1 MVALEDLIQAAL
13 LGFCGR
19 YIILKAS
26 PKAVIPLPEMK
37 TTSIAAVTSVAAKA
51 YLLAVQEVL
60 ARLDHAIVDRMVDVI
75 WRGYE
80 KGRTL
85 FLFGNGGSAALASH
99 FACDIGKGTIA
110 GKRRRLKTVA
120 LTDNVALITAWANDK
135 AYDAIFAEQ
144 LESLAEKGDI
154 ALAISGSGNSGNVIR
169 GLEAARRLGTETLVL
184 TGFEG
189 GRAKA
194 LADLCLVVPSDSM
207 QLIEDAHLCATH
219 AIFLAIR
226 QRMMQT
232 NGE

>member
-1 MVALEDLIQAAL
+1 MTVA
-13 LGFCGR
+13 
-19 YIILKAS
+19 
-26 PKAVIPLPEMK
+26 
-37 TTSIAAVTSVAAKA
+37 TSVAAKD
-51 YLLAVQEVL
+51 YLLSVQAVL
-60 ARLDHAIVDRMVDVI
+60 ARLDHAIVDRMVEVV

-80 KGRTL
+80 QGRTL

-99 FACDIGKGTIA
+99 FASDIGKGTIA
-110 GKRRRLKTVA
+110 GKRKRLKTVA
-120 LTDNVALITAWANDK
+120 LTDNVALITAWANDR

-154 ALAISGSGNSGNVIR
+154 ALAISGSGNSPNVIR
-169 GLEAARRLGTETLVL
+169 GLETARRIGAETLLL

-189 GRAKA
+189 GRAKP

-232 NGE
+232 NGD

>member
-1 MVALEDLIQAAL
+1 M
-13 LGFCGR
+13 
-19 YIILKAS
+19 
-26 PKAVIPLPEMK
+26 IPLAETK
-37 TTSIAAVTSVAAKA
+37 TSIATTSSVAAKD
-51 YLLAVQEVL
+51 YLLAAQGVL
-60 ARLDHAIVDRMVDVI
+60 ARVDHAIVDRMVDVI

-80 KGRTL
+80 QGRTL
-85 FLFGNGGSAALASH
+85 FVFGNGGSAALASH

-110 GKRRRLKTVA
+110 GKRKRLKTVA

-135 AYDAIFAEQ
+135 SYDAIFAEQ
-144 LESLAEKGDI
+144 LEGLAEKGDI
-154 ALAISGSGNSGNVIR
+154 VLAISGSGNSPNVIR
-169 GLEAARRLGTETLVL
+169 GLEAARRIGAETLVL

-226 QRMMQT
+226 QRMMQA

>member
-1 MVALEDLIQAAL
+1 MAET
-13 LGFCGR
+13 
-19 YIILKAS
+19 K
-26 PKAVIPLPEMK
+26 
-37 TTSIAAVTSVAAKA
+37 TSITTASSVAAKD
-51 YLLAVQEVL
+51 YLLAAQDVL
-60 ARLDHAIVDRMVDVI
+60 ARVDHAIVDRMVGVI
-75 WRGYE
+75 WHGYE
-80 KGRTL
+80 QGRTL
-85 FLFGNGGSAALASH
+85 FVFGNGGSAALASH

-110 GKRRRLKTVA
+110 GKRKRLKTVA

-135 AYDAIFAEQ
+135 AYDTIFAEQ
-144 LESLAEKGDI
+144 LEGLAEKGDMV
-154 ALAISGSGNSGNVIR
+154 LAISGSGNSPNVIR
-169 GLEAARRLGTETLVL
+169 GLEAARRIGAETLVL

-226 QRMMQT
+226 QRMHT

>member
-1 MVALEDLIQAAL
+1 
-13 LGFCGR
+13 
-19 YIILKAS
+19 
-26 PKAVIPLPEMK
+26 VIPLPEMR
-37 TTSIAAVTSVAAKA
+37 TTSIAAATSVAAKD

-80 KGRTL
+80 RKRTL

-110 GKRRRLKTVA
+110 GKGKRLRTVA

-154 ALAISGSGNSGNVIR
+154 ALAISGSGNSPNVIR
-169 GLEAARRLGTETLVL
+169 GLEAARRIGAETLVL

-189 GRAKA
+189 GRAKT

-226 QRMMQT
+226 QRMMRT

>member
-1 MVALEDLIQAAL
+1 
-13 LGFCGR
+13 
-19 YIILKAS
+19 
-26 PKAVIPLPEMK
+26 VIPLAETK
-37 TTSIAAVTSVAAKA
+37 ASFTTASSLATKD
-51 YLLAVQEVL
+51 YLLAAQGVL
-60 ARLDHAIVDRMVDVI
+60 ARVDHAIVDRMVDVI
-75 WRGYE
+75 WHAYE
-80 KGRTL
+80 QRRTL
-85 FLFGNGGSAALASH
+85 FVFGNGGSAALASH

-110 GKRRRLKTVA
+110 GKRKRLKTVA

-144 LESLAEKGDI
+144 LEGLAEKGDI
-154 ALAISGSGNSGNVIR
+154 VLAISGSGNSPNVIR
-169 GLEAARRLGTETLVL
+169 GLETARRLETEILVL

-226 QRMMQT
+226 QRMMQS

>member
-1 MVALEDLIQAAL
+1 MALENLIQAAL

-19 YIILKAS
+19 YIILEAS

-37 TTSIAAVTSVAAKA
+37 ATSIAAVTSVAAKA

-144 LESLAEKGDI
+144 LESLAETGDI
-154 ALAISGSGNSGNVIR
+154 ALAISGSGNSPNVIR
-169 GLEAARRLGTETLVL
+169 GLEAARRLGMETLVL

>member
-1 MVALEDLIQAAL
+1 M
-13 LGFCGR
+13 
-19 YIILKAS
+19 
-26 PKAVIPLPEMK
+26 IPLPEMK
-37 TTSIAAVTSVAAKA
+37 TTSIAAASSVAAKD
-51 YLLAVQEVL
+51 YLLAVQGVL

-80 KGRTL
+80 QGRTL

-110 GKRRRLKTVA
+110 GKRRRLKSVA

-144 LESLAEKGDI
+144 LESLTDKGDI
-154 ALAISGSGNSGNVIR
+154 VLAISGSGNSPNVIR
-169 GLEAARRLGTETLVL
+169 GLEAARRLGAETLVL

-232 NGE
+232 NGD

>member
-1 MVALEDLIQAAL
+1 M
-13 LGFCGR
+13 
-19 YIILKAS
+19 
-26 PKAVIPLPEMK
+26 IPLPEMK
-37 TTSIAAVTSVAAKA
+37 TTSIAAASSVAAKD
-51 YLLAVQEVL
+51 YLLAVQGVL

-80 KGRTL
+80 QGRTL

-110 GKRRRLKTVA
+110 GKRRRLKN
-120 LTDNVALITAWANDK
+120 NVALITAWANDK

-144 LESLAEKGDI
+144 LESLTDKGDI
-154 ALAISGSGNSGNVIR
+154 VLAISGSGNSPNVIR
-169 GLEAARRLGTETLVL
+169 GLEAARRLGAETLVL

>member
-1 MVALEDLIQAAL
+1 
-13 LGFCGR
+13 
-19 YIILKAS
+19 
-26 PKAVIPLPEMK
+26 VIRLAEK
-37 TTSIAAVTSVAAKA
+37 TSIATASSLAAKD
-51 YLLAVQEVL
+51 YLLAAQGVL
-60 ARLDHAIVDRMVDVI
+60 ARVDHAIVDRMVDVI

-80 KGRTL
+80 QGRTL
-85 FLFGNGGSAALASH
+85 FVFGNGGSAALASH

-110 GKRRRLKTVA
+110 GKRKRLKTVA

-154 ALAISGSGNSGNVIR
+154 ALAISGSGNSPNVIR
-169 GLEAARRLGTETLVL
+169 GLEAARRLGGETLAL

-219 AIFLAIR
+219 AIFLAIQ

>member
-1 MVALEDLIQAAL
+1 M
-13 LGFCGR
+13 
-19 YIILKAS
+19 
-26 PKAVIPLPEMK
+26 IPLPEMR
-37 TTSIAAVTSVAAKA
+37 TTSIAAATSVAAKD

-80 KGRTL
+80 RKRTL

-110 GKRRRLKTVA
+110 GKAKRLRTVA

-154 ALAISGSGNSGNVIR
+154 ALAISGSGNSPNVIR
-169 GLEAARRLGTETLVL
+169 GLEAARRIGAETLVL

-194 LADLCLVVPSDSM
+194 LANLCLVVPSDSM

>member
-1 MVALEDLIQAAL
+1 
-13 LGFCGR
+13 
-19 YIILKAS
+19 
-26 PKAVIPLPEMK
+26 
-37 TTSIAAVTSVAAKA
+37 
-51 YLLAVQEVL
+51 
-60 ARLDHAIVDRMVDVI
+60 
-75 WRGYE
+75 
-80 KGRTL
+80 
-85 FLFGNGGSAALASH
+85 
-99 FACDIGKGTIA
+99 
-110 GKRRRLKTVA
+110 
-120 LTDNVALITAWANDK
+120 VALITAWANDK

-144 LESLAEKGDI
+144 LESLAENGDI
-154 ALAISGSGNSGNVIR
+154 ALAISGSGNSPNVIR
-169 GLEAARRLGTETLVL
+169 GLDAARRLGAETLLL

>member
-1 MVALEDLIQAAL
+1 M
-13 LGFCGR
+13 
-19 YIILKAS
+19 
-26 PKAVIPLPEMK
+26 IPLPEMR
-37 TTSIAAVTSVAAKA
+37 TTSIAAATSVAAKD

-80 KGRTL
+80 RKRTL

-110 GKRRRLKTVA
+110 GKGKRLRTVA

-154 ALAISGSGNSGNVIR
+154 ALAISGSGNSPNVIC
-169 GLEAARRLGTETLVL
+169 GLEAARRIGAETLVL

-194 LADLCLVVPSDSM
+194 LANLCLVVPSDSM

>member
-1 MVALEDLIQAAL
+1 M
-13 LGFCGR
+13 
-19 YIILKAS
+19 
-26 PKAVIPLPEMK
+26 
-37 TTSIAAVTSVAAKA
+37 TSVAAKD
-51 YLLAVQEVL
+51 YLLAVQGVL
-60 ARLDHAIVDRMVDVI
+60 ARLDHLIVDRMVEVI

-80 KGRTL
+80 RGRTL

-99 FACDIGKGTIA
+99 LACDIGKGTIA
-110 GKRRRLKTVA
+110 GKRKRLKTVA

-135 AYDAIFAEQ
+135 AYEAIFAEQ

-154 ALAISGSGNSGNVIR
+154 VLAISGSGNSPNVIR
-169 GLEAARRLGTETLVL
+169 GLEAARRIGAETLVL

-189 GRAKA
+189 GQAKP

>member
-1 MVALEDLIQAAL
+1 MALENLIQAAL

-19 YIILKAS
+19 YIILEAS

-37 TTSIAAVTSVAAKA
+37 TTSFAAVTSVAAKA

-144 LESLAEKGDI
+144 LESLAETGDI
-154 ALAISGSGNSGNVIR
+154 ASAISGSGNSPNVIR